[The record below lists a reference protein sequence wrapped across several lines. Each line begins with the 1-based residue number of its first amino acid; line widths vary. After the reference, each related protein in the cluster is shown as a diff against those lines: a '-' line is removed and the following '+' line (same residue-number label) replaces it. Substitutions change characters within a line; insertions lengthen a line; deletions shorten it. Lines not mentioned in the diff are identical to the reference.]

1 MRLIFGSDS
10 LCYIIKG
17 FISLKTIRV
26 IVKHNLIMLSVRMGF
41 GLAEGHSKVTNTCT
55 DYATE
60 ADELR

>member
-1 MRLIFGSDS
+1 M
-10 LCYIIKG
+10 
-17 FISLKTIRV
+17 
-26 IVKHNLIMLSVRMGF
+26 KHNLIMLSVRMGF